1 MLFLDCI
8 DADFRN
14 QTFVGIF
21 FCLSPISKFQEMS
34 ARDIRECS
42 IIRRKRCSFF
52 CDSIPISAEF
62 NEILSDFL
70 QLSMIIIW
78 RKPLKFSDVSNFS
91 VSYTGTFNLI
101 FEMIT
106 WRTNSEY
113 FNFNF
118 LFETILF
125 SISFKIHVQ
134 FRFTDSS
141 PPLIATNCTDGC
153 SGKACS
159 SI

>member
-70 QLSMIIIW
+70 QFSMLIIIIMP
-78 RKPLKFSDVSNFS
+78 KTVQVFLHFNFFN
-91 VSYTGTFNLI
+91 FNLI
-101 FEMIT
+101 LKMINGNKLLIMENKL
-106 WRTNSEY
+106 RI
-113 FNFNF
+113 FQFQ
-118 LFETILF
+118 
-125 SISFKIHVQ
+125 SFV
-134 FRFTDSS
+134 
-141 PPLIATNCTDGC
+141 
-153 SGKACS
+153 
-159 SI
+159 